1 MVDADKKRFC
11 DILKATFEVYGKAPS
26 EAAVNLWWH
35 CLLKFSID
43 QVAAGV
49 AAHISCPDRGQYS
62 PKPADVIAKI
72 SGDRNERKDAGEYA
86 WARVMNAMGS
96 HGTYQSVAFDDPAIH
111 YAIEVA
117 FGDWMRLGKVD
128 MDSPFP
134 RKEFCAAYAAYRPGN
149 GHLKYLPGILERDN
163 SAGGQGEWVPD
174 VVFIGEKTKAK
185 AVMMSGREG
194 IGSPA
199 PIAATA
205 IMANLAS
212 ITKGGQIDSLAGR
225 RELA

>member
-1 MVDADKKRFC
+1 MVESDKKRFC

-26 EAAVNLWWH
+26 EAAISLWWH
-35 CLLKFSID
+35 CLAKFSIE
-43 QVAAGV
+43 QVAAGM

-86 WARVMNAMGS
+86 WARVMDTMGRF
-96 HGTYQSVAFDDPAIH
+96 GTYQSVAFDDPAIH

-117 FGDWMRLGKVD
+117 FGDWVRLGKIDV
-128 MDSPFP
+128 DSPFP
-134 RKEFCAAYAAYRPGN
+134 RKEFCTAYAAYRQGS
-149 GHLKYLPGILERDN
+149 GHLKYLPGISERDN
-163 SAGGQGEWVPD
+163 SAAGQTDWIPSVK
-174 VVFIGEKTKAK
+174 FIGDENKAK

-199 PIAATA
+199 PIGATSIMAGIKESVSSRQVATA
-205 IMANLAS
+205 
-212 ITKGGQIDSLAGR
+212 
-225 RELA
+225 